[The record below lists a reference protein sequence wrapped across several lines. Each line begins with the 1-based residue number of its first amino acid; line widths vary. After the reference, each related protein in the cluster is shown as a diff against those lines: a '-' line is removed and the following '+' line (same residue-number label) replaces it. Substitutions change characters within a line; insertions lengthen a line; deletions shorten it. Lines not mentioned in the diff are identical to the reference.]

1 MLTYLV
7 LLVLP
12 WMLALGITPVVM
24 RWATRHGWLDHPK
37 GRKQH
42 RAPVPLLGGVA
53 VFVSMWLGLAL
64 SLPVSEPVR
73 AGLWGQG
80 SLSAL
85 ALGVGLIVALGLWD
99 DRVELRPLGKLA
111 GQVVVALLSWSLGFR
126 MGLLELPFGWLLG
139 ADPLSS
145 LLLTVAWIVVVTN
158 AFNLM
163 DGMDGLASGISVIS
177 LLTVF
182 LLANQN
188 GATVPVIGALALSGA
203 LAGFLRFNVPPA
215 RIFLGDAGSM
225 GVGYATA
232 VLALASYNKGPT
244 AIVLI
249 VPLMV
254 LGVPLLDTV
263 LAIVRRVRNYLL
275 VSGRSELRAG
285 GVLRAIASADRGH
298 IHHLL
303 LRMGLSVSQ
312 VLAVLYAS
320 AAGLAVLGVA
330 TRAAGPE
337 VRWGLWLG
345 LIGASYGVLSMLEQ
359 RVARREARARD
370 RDAQLAA
377 LSAPADADAA
387 ERGRQHVAG

>member
-1 MLTYLV
+1 
-7 LLVLP
+7 
-12 WMLALGITPVVM
+12 
-24 RWATRHGWLDHPK
+24 
-37 GRKQH
+37 
-42 RAPVPLLGGVA
+42 
-53 VFVSMWLGLAL
+53 
-64 SLPVSEPVR
+64 
-73 AGLWGQG
+73 
-80 SLSAL
+80 
-85 ALGVGLIVALGLWD
+85 
-99 DRVELRPLGKLA
+99 
-111 GQVVVALLSWSLGFR
+111 

-145 LLLTVAWIVVVTN
+145 LLLTVGWIVIVTN

-215 RIFLGDAGSM
+215 RVFLGDAGSM

-232 VLALASYNKGPT
+232 VLALASYQKGPA

-263 LAIVRRVRNYLL
+263 LAIARRVRNYVLERDRRDL
-275 VSGRSELRAG
+275 HAA

-312 VLAVLYAS
+312 VLAVLYA
-320 AAGLAVLGVA
+320 AAATLAALGVA
-330 TRAAGPE
+330 TREADPG

-345 LIGASYGVLSMLEQ
+345 LIGVSYGVLSRLEQ
-359 RVARREARARD
+359 RVARREAAAQD
-370 RDAQLAA
+370 RDAE
-377 LSAPADADAA
+377 SSSIAPAAGADVAKQ
-387 ERGRQHVAG
+387 GRQHVTG